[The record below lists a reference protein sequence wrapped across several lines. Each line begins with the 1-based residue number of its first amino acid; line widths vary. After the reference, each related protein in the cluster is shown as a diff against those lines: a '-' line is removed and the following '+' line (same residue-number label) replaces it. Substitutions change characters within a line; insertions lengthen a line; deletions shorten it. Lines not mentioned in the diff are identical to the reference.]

1 MGYPIK
7 TSNDQWLAKTREL
20 YYQRVSMDIEDDGN
34 YFIEENSYLFKEF
47 SKITLPNKTMY
58 ILIVFYALALISI
71 ILGYLSVT
79 LTNNYMSG
87 LLLSFLG
94 AIVCIFIPTK
104 IILKNKAPNISATES
119 GYKITFNRKAI

>member
-47 SKITLPNKTMY
+47 RKITLPNRTLI
-58 ILIVFYALALISI
+58 ILSSFYVLAFISI
-71 ILGYLSVT
+71 ILGYLLVS

-87 LLLSFLG
+87 LLISIIG
-94 AIVCIFIPTK
+94 TIVCVFVPTN
-104 IILKNKAPNISATES
+104 IIMKNKAPNISATEL

>member
-7 TSNDQWLAKTREL
+7 TSNDQWLDKTREL
-20 YYQRVSMDIEDDGN
+20 YYQRVSMDIEDDAN
-34 YFIEENSYLFKEF
+34 YFTEENSYLFKEF
-47 SKITLPNKTMY
+47 SKITLPNKTLY
-58 ILIVFYALALISI
+58 ILIVFYTLAFISI
-71 ILGYLSVT
+71 VLGYLSVS

-94 AIVCIFIPTK
+94 TIVCVFIPTNM
-104 IILKNKAPNISATES
+104 IMKNKAPNISATEL